1 MKYTLISRDNFDPY
15 RNRLFV
21 MCDCGEE
28 ILEFVQYATTAEND
42 DDWNE
47 DDFHIMFHGWYSR
60 KISKWADFDFA
71 DKKAFED
78 FLNHFF
84 DSTTLMNPT
93 KPLRLYSK
101 YYGCSGSNTYLEVT
115 KDKTCNIFSICLYK
129 DRKKKGEKPI
139 WEVILH
145 RKEASSMIKELSA
158 WIAN

>member
-1 MKYTLISRDNFDPY
+1 MEYDLISHDNFDLY

-28 ILEFVQYATTAEND
+28 IIEFIQYNTITEID
-42 DDWNE
+42 EDWSE
-47 DDFHIMFHGWYSR
+47 DDFHIRFHGWYSR

-84 DSTTLMNPT
+84 DSK
-93 KPLRLYSK
+93 KPIKFYSR
-101 YYGCSGSNTYLEVT
+101 YYGCKGSNTYLEVT
-115 KDKTCNIFSICLYK
+115 NDKACELYSICLWK
-129 DRKKKGEKPI
+129 DSKKKGEKPV